1 MTVIVPPDY
10 RKLVYRRL
18 TLVEF
23 NDVDVDRL
31 MPHLFEFAVK
41 GGRSSR
47 SLTDARDYQKYRERL
62 IEHPQ
67 VHGFD
72 DDEGRRVIDNW
83 LTSSVVKIGR
93 LGLARRDEQM
103 EYVAPLTLAAY
114 RAGLPKTRARHRGVD
129 ELTYRLMLDALG
141 RRGSTNPQSDL
152 RELIKRAVG
161 DGVVEGHAPMW
172 DAHYDGVTAI
182 DITGLLSLY
191 FLDGF
196 DQSSAKD
203 TKWEPVDSPVPV
215 VTNAIGNDLIDYL
228 RAYAGKLPATAF
240 TRYLSAM
247 LSFHLFSYTLRLSI
261 ATHELLQTGSLSRD
275 MTAGPAQAPTELYVD
290 FTRERNGASDTLAR
304 RCVERDLERLRA
316 SFPDRLQL
324 FLLERSLDV
333 RGPGGVELKRKPAP
347 LMFEEM
353 VTRRHDLEV
362 QMFAGI
368 VLTQIENET
377 LAADRASEGDV
388 DFITHGRASGASYV
402 EQATAALVESLRSR
416 GIENQVKWFWSTGG
430 IHKTYGILDGTLK
443 SRRSWRYVL
452 SDELLTAL
460 LLILFVDEGGLRHRS
475 TMPLADV
482 LTGLEARFGILIARP
497 PHYLDGADT
506 RAAATLNLEAF
517 KRRLQLLGCFD
528 SLSDDFSAQSVRH
541 PLESSL

>member
-1 MTVIVPPDY
+1 MTIIVPPDY

-31 MPHLFEFAVK
+31 MPHLFEFTVK

-47 SLTDARDYQKYRERL
+47 SLTDARDYEGYRERL
-62 IEHPQ
+62 IGHPQ
-67 VHGFD
+67 VDGFD
-72 DDEGRRVIDNW
+72 DDEGRRVMDNW

-93 LGLARRDEQM
+93 LGLARHDEQM
-103 EYVAPLTLAAY
+103 QYVAPLTLAAY
-114 RAGLPKTRARHRGVD
+114 RAGLPKTRNRHRGVD
-129 ELTYRLMLDALG
+129 DLTYRLMLAAMEL
-141 RRGSTNPQSDL
+141 RGSTNPQGDL
-152 RELIKRAVG
+152 RDLIKRAVG
-161 DGVVEGHAPMW
+161 YGVVEGHPPTW
-172 DAHYDGVTAI
+172 DAHYDGVSAI

-196 DQSSAKD
+196 EQSSAKN
-203 TKWEPVDSPVPV
+203 TKWDPVDSPVPA
-215 VTNAIGNDLIDYL
+215 VTAAIGSDLIDYL
-228 RAYAGKLPATAF
+228 NTYGSKMPATAF
-240 TRYLSAM
+240 TRYLSAL

-261 ATHELLQTGSLSRD
+261 ATHELLQTGSLSPD
-275 MTAGPAQAPTELYVD
+275 MTTGPAPAPTELYVD

-316 SFPDRLQL
+316 LFPDRLQL
-324 FLLERSLDV
+324 LLLERSLDV
-333 RGPGGVELKRKPAP
+333 AGPEGVELKKKPAP
-347 LMFEEM
+347 LMFKEM
-353 VTRRHDLEV
+353 VAKRNDPRV

-377 LAADRASEGDV
+377 QSADTASEGDR
-388 DFITHGRASGASYV
+388 DFIADGRASGASYL

-430 IHKTYGILDGTLK
+430 IQKTYGILDGTLK

-460 LLILFVDEGGLRHRS
+460 LLVLFIDDGGLRHRS

-482 LTGLEARFGILIARP
+482 LSGLEERFGILIDRP

-506 RAAATLNLEAF
+506 RAAATSNLEAF

-541 PLESSL
+541 PLRSSL